1 MENEE
6 EDVGR
11 ECSCKRSIK
20 GEIKSYL
27 IARRGRSRSTHRLEP
42 FLPSIPSSVVSGGII
57 GLIMACGC
65 QLEYLLIKQIMT
77 HLHFHNAVY
86 AHIRNY
92 YCDWSGEQRR
102 VLGTPR
108 KGVARFN
115 YVFISTS
122 SRTVQG
128 GWHGPGSE

>member
-1 MENEE
+1 M
-6 EDVGR
+6 GR

-27 IARRGRSRSTHRLEP
+27 IARRGRSRSTRRLETFP
-42 FLPSIPSSVVSGGII
+42 LSIPSSVVSSGII

-92 YCDWSGEQRR
+92 YCDWSGEHSR
-102 VLGTPR
+102 VLGSPG

-115 YVFISTS
+115 YVFISSS

-128 GWHGPGSE
+128 GWDGTGSE